1 MTRLDQDVADILGV
15 TSESLAPSH
24 RRGAWRKA
32 QVWSVLGASVVAIS
46 IAALGFAALHRGV
59 AALPAPGAVA
69 NAAPASRPRIAPDL
83 APPTALM
90 QSASAD
96 GDQKKAEFPP
106 RLDAAPPPLV
116 PTELPAPPPPP
127 PPDTA
132 TMARIR
138 ASEAPVVTRI
148 EASPRDVLNPART
161 EKYAAASSAP
171 RLELDS
177 RAHEITPVWVS
188 EPSGEAVE
196 RAYPPEELRDGVPG
210 AVVLSCLERQDGTV
224 NGCRVLDEQPFDSG
238 FGRAALRLSHLFRF
252 TPYKV
257 DGRPTEIQ
265 VRIPYEFAVA
275 D

>member
-24 RRGAWRKA
+24 RRGAWRQA

-46 IAALGFAALHRGV
+46 MAALGFAALHRGV
-59 AALPAPGAVA
+59 AALSAPGAVA
-69 NAAPASRPRIAPDL
+69 NVAPASRPRVTPNL
-83 APPTALM
+83 APPTAVV

-96 GDQKKAEFPP
+96 SDQKKSGLPP
-106 RLDAAPPPLV
+106 RLDEAPPPLV
-116 PTELPAPPPPP
+116 TTELPAPPPPP
-127 PPDTA
+127 DNA

-161 EKYAAASSAP
+161 EKFAAAIGAP

-177 RAHEITPVWVS
+177 RAHEVTPVWVS

-257 DGRPTEIQ
+257 DGHPTEIQ